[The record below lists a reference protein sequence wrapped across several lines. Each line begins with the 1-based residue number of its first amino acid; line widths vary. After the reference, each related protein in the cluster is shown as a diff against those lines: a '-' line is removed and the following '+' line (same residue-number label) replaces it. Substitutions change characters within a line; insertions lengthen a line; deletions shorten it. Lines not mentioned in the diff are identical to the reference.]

1 MRRSFVGWENKFI
14 LTRFDIQLFLT
25 RALISS
31 RLESWQLF
39 MVDVFGEIGGGS
51 FVISSW
57 MFMRVR
63 IFTST
68 SREME
73 LTDVIE
79 SIDAY
84 SRFPMKSFFL
94 PERVAN
100 FYSYTKVLPN
110 EMKFNI
116 L

>member
-1 MRRSFVGWENKFI
+1 
-14 LTRFDIQLFLT
+14 
-25 RALISS
+25 
-31 RLESWQLF
+31 

-116 L
+116 LWRNW

>member
-1 MRRSFVGWENKFI
+1 
-14 LTRFDIQLFLT
+14 
-25 RALISS
+25 
-31 RLESWQLF
+31 

-51 FVISSW
+51 FVISPW

-84 SRFPMKSFFL
+84 SRFPMKIFFL
-94 PERVAN
+94 PERVGN
-100 FYSYTKVLPN
+100 FYSYTKVLLN
-110 EMKFNI
+110 DTKFNT
-116 L
+116 LWRNW

>member
-1 MRRSFVGWENKFI
+1 
-14 LTRFDIQLFLT
+14 
-25 RALISS
+25 
-31 RLESWQLF
+31 

-51 FVISSW
+51 FVISPW

-73 LTDVIE
+73 LADVIE

-84 SRFPMKSFFL
+84 SRFPMKIFFYRR
-94 PERVAN
+94 E
-100 FYSYTKVLPN
+100 
-110 EMKFNI
+110 
-116 L
+116 